1 MPSLVEFTRGDLL
14 KADVDALVNAVNTVG
29 VMGKGLALQLKQAYP
44 AAYAEYRRACEAHEL
59 QPGTMHVVD
68 VGARLII
75 NFPTKRH
82 WRAKSKLPDIEIGLE
97 DLVRVL
103 NERAVKSVAVPP
115 LGCGLGGLDW
125 AVVRPRIEKAAE
137 ALADTRVLVYEPA

>member
-1 MPSLVEFTRGDLL
+1 
-14 KADVDALVNAVNTVG
+14 
-29 VMGKGLALQLKQAYP
+29 
-44 AAYAEYRRACEAHEL
+44 
-59 QPGTMHVVD
+59 MHVVD

-82 WRAKSKLPDIEIGLE
+82 WRAKSKLADIEIGLQ

-103 NERAVKSVAVPP
+103 NERAVMSVAVPP

-137 ALADTRVLVYEPA
+137 ALDDTRVLVYEPA